1 MREQYHFKSGPDGF
15 DVWDVAKARFRLVKD
30 TPVEDLPLS
39 SIADID
45 REYWFDHGVAPTVR
59 NVVEHCRLIQEVD
72 LSYPIVIDPDGRV
85 MDGMHRVARALLEG
99 APKRSPRSGS
109 QKAPDSRPPELS
121 TGGGFRPRGGALSR
135 LAPPHVNTA

>member
-15 DVWDVAKARFRLVKD
+15 DVWDVARLIQLVKD

-99 APKRSPRSGS
+99 RRTIAAK
-109 QKAPDSRPPELS
+109 
-121 TGGGFRPRGGALSR
+121 R
-135 LAPPHVNTA
+135 LAELPTPDLRNYRPEEDSS